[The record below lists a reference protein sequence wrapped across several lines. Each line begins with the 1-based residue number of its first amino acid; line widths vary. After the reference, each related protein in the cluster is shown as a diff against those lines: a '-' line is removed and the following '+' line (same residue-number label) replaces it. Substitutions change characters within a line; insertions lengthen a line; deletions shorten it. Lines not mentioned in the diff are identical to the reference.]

1 MKIEPFDKGDLS
13 TWRSWGQDYVNVND
27 AGHLE
32 ILPTRDGVGRVD
44 LYELVSALQKQSQS
58 LPVLVRFPQIIDSQ
72 IDKLHEAFQ
81 SAMRTFNYNSS
92 YTAVYPLK
100 VNHSPATLSRICK
113 TGSKYSLGL
122 EVGTKAELCAA
133 LSLLKKGQG
142 PIICNGFKDSAYLE
156 LATVAA
162 SAGYEVVVL
171 VERVREFELIC
182 DSIARGA
189 TAPVLGARVKL
200 HASGTGRWEDSS
212 GYLSKFGLTVSEL
225 FDVTR
230 VLRDAKLLN
239 ALQVLH
245 FHLGSQITNIRK
257 FKQALQEA
265 LRFYVEL
272 KKMGVPLRSLD
283 VGGGLGIDYDGSNSA
298 SDSSVNYNVQE
309 YANDIVYTSK
319 ELAEKAR
326 IEEPNIISETGR
338 FLVAHHA
345 ALLIDPLE
353 LPQRS
358 QKPHRVRGRT
368 SNVDA
373 VNELE
378 DLAVEIN
385 SKNWREYLHDA
396 YQKKDEMLS
405 AFSLGFLSLEQRA
418 QAESAFTRVV
428 ELASRYART
437 GRFDKSEQVVLER
450 ISSTIFPFNFSL
462 FKSIPDCWILDQ
474 LFPIMPVSRL
484 REVPSIKAIIAD
496 LTCDSDGVIDKF
508 AHPREIKST
517 IELHSEPWSD
527 SYSLA
532 ILFVGAYQEALGSS
546 HNLLGTPAEVVVE
559 ADAKG
564 GFKILDIKKAQTCR
578 DILTEWGF
586 NGQLPSKTSKSRP
599 QIVAAGKGNDTPSEA
614 DERLRVALVEL
625 LDGSTYLNQSAAA
638 DEGELSVP
646 QGKVVGKAR

>member
-1 MKIEPFDKGDLS
+1 MNIEPFEKGDLS
-13 TWRSWGQDYVNVND
+13 NWRSWGQDYVNVND

-32 ILPTRDGVGRVD
+32 ILPTQDGQGRVD
-44 LYELVSALQKQSQS
+44 LAELVSTLHKQSKS

-72 IDKLHEAFQ
+72 IDKLHESFR

-100 VNHSPATLSRICK
+100 VNHSPSALSRICR
-113 TGSKYSLGL
+113 TGERYGLGL

-142 PIICNGFKDSAYLE
+142 PVICNGFKDAAYLE
-156 LATVAA
+156 LASAA
-162 SAGYEVVVL
+162 AAAGYEVVVL
-171 VERVREFELIC
+171 VERVREFEVLC
-182 DSIARGA
+182 DLIARGS
-189 TAPVLGARVKL
+189 TCPVLGARIKL

-212 GYLSKFGLTVSEL
+212 GYLSKFGLTVAEL
-225 FDVTR
+225 FEVTR
-230 VLRDAKLLN
+230 VLRDAKLLS

-272 KKMGVPLRSLD
+272 KKVGVPLRSLD

-309 YANDIVYTSK
+309 YANDVIYTTK
-319 ELAEKAR
+319 EAAEKAR
-326 IEEPNIISETGR
+326 IQEPNIITETGR

-353 LPQRS
+353 LPQRH
-358 QKPHRVRGRT
+358 QKSHRSRGRT

-405 AFSLGFLSLEQRA
+405 AFSLGFLTLEQRA
-418 QAESAFTRVV
+418 QAESAFARVV
-428 ELASRYART
+428 ELASRYSRT
-437 GRFDKSEQVVLER
+437 GKFDKAEQVVLER
-450 ISSTIFPFNFSL
+450 IASTIYPFNFSL
-462 FKSIPDCWILDQ
+462 FKSMPDCWILDQ

-508 AHPREIKST
+508 AHPREVKST

-527 SYSLA
+527 SYALA
-532 ILFVGAYQEALGSS
+532 VLFVGAYQEALGSS
-546 HNLLGTPAEVVVE
+546 HNLFGTPAEVVVE
-559 ADAKG
+559 ADAG
-564 GFKILDIKKAQTCR
+564 QGFVIREAKEPQTCR
-578 DILTEWGF
+578 EILTEWGF
-586 NGQLPSKTSKSRP
+586 NGELPARDFKSRP
-599 QIVAAGKGNDTPSEA
+599 KIVSPAGGADAPSDA
-614 DERLRVALVEL
+614 DEKLRRALIEL
-625 LDGSTYLNQSAAA
+625 LDSSTYLNQTVSAE
-638 DEGELSVP
+638 EGELSLPKGQVA
-646 QGKVVGKAR
+646 GKVR